1 MAEKIKFSELQ
12 NITTVAQKPLSA
24 GEVASQALTNLPTSA
39 IQYGKDIVTPLLDPI
54 GTVKSIKDLGLGL
67 IQLAIPGEQ
76 ANEAQAR
83 AVGQYF
89 ANRYGG
95 LENIKKT
102 IAKDPVGFL
111 GDVSIIFT
119 GGGALTSKLGKLKKS
134 DLMQEAGE
142 KNLIQKVGEKTQA
155 FGQAIDPI
163 TGLPTRKIIGLPLA
177 EILSTTTGVGRE
189 AFEEA
194 YKAGATGGQKSKE
207 FKGALRGKTELEDI
221 VAEGKEGVSVMAD
234 KRKSEY
240 LSSMEGIKASTKKI
254 NFDPIVSKMNEVRKG
269 FEFKGETLLDASG
282 FNKLKQIED
291 VIETWAKN
299 KEFHTVEGLDA
310 LKKKIDNLYPEGEVF
325 GKTSGKGAAVVEQ
338 MRDFVNTQI
347 KNVSPEYAKT
357 MQAYEQAINL
367 EKEIRKSLS
376 LGDTATVDSS
386 LRKLLSVMRNNA
398 STNFGQRLNTL
409 KKLEEGGDISLM
421 PQLAGTSLYQLTPR
435 GLQRPFLG
443 AGLGAGIGLGSG
455 ISPAYLAALG
465 LYSPRITGELSYLA
479 GKTLPK
485 TGAIRQAGILS
496 EQAGQDSMNQ
506 TLEFLANLY
515 K

>member
-24 GEVASQALTNLPTSA
+24 GEVASQAVSNILPSA
-39 IQYGKDIVTPLLDPI
+39 LQYGKDIVTPLLDPI

-76 ANEAQAR
+76 ANEAQAK

-95 LENIKKT
+95 LENLKKT

-111 GDVSIIFT
+111 GDISIIFT
-119 GGGALTSKLGKLKKS
+119 GGGALTTKLGKLKKS
-134 DLMQEAGE
+134 DSI
-142 KNLIQKVGEKTQA
+142 KTVGEKTKA

-163 TGLPTRKIIGLPLA
+163 TGLPTQKIIGLPLA

-194 YKAGATGGQKSKE
+194 YRAGATGGQKSKE
-207 FKGALRGKTELEDI
+207 FKKALRGKTELEDI
-221 VAEGKEGVSVMAD
+221 VAEGKKGVSVMAD

-240 LSSMEGIKASTKKI
+240 LSSMEGVKASTKKI
-254 NFDPIVSKMNEVRKG
+254 NFDPIVAKINEIRKG

-310 LKKKIDNLYPEGEVF
+310 LKKKIDNLSF
-325 GKTSGKGAAVVEQ
+325 G
-338 MRDFVNTQI
+338 
-347 KNVSPEYAKT
+347 
-357 MQAYEQAINL
+357 
-367 EKEIRKSLS
+367 
-376 LGDTATVDSS
+376 
-386 LRKLLSVMRNNA
+386 NNI
-398 STNFGQRLNTL
+398 F
-409 KKLEEGGDISLM
+409 
-421 PQLAGTSLYQLTPR
+421 
-435 GLQRPFLG
+435 
-443 AGLGAGIGLGSG
+443 
-455 ISPAYLAALG
+455 
-465 LYSPRITGELSYLA
+465 
-479 GKTLPK
+479 
-485 TGAIRQAGILS
+485 
-496 EQAGQDSMNQ
+496 
-506 TLEFLANLY
+506 
-515 K
+515 

>member
-1 MAEKIKFSELQ
+1 MPIKLSELKSKMEEVV
-12 NITTVAQKPLSA
+12 TTEPRPMTA
-24 GEVASQALTNLPTSA
+24 GEVASQAIFNIPSSA
-39 IQYGKDIVTPLLDPI
+39 LQYGKDIVTPLLDPI
-54 GTVKSIKDLGLGL
+54 GTIKSIKDLGLGL

-134 DLMQEAGE
+134 DLIKEAGE
-142 KNLIQKVGEKTQA
+142 KTKA

-163 TGLPTRKIIGLPLA
+163 TGLPTQKIIGLPLA
-177 EILSTTTGVGRE
+177 ELLSTTTGVGRE

-207 FKGALRGKTELEDI
+207 FKEALRGKTELEDI
-221 VAEGKEGVSVMAD
+221 VAEGKKGVSVMAD

-240 LSSMEGIKASTKKI
+240 LSSMEGVKASTKKI
-254 NFDPIVSKMNEVRKG
+254 NFDPIVSKINEIRKG

-376 LGDTATVDSS
+376 LGDKATVDSS

-455 ISPAYLAALG
+455 LSPAYLAALG

-485 TGAIRQAGILS
+485 TGVTRQAGILS

>member
-24 GEVASQALTNLPTSA
+24 GEVASQAVSNILPSA
-39 IQYGKDIVTPLLDPI
+39 LQYGKDIVTPLLDPI
-54 GTVKSIKDLGLGL
+54 GTVKSIKDLGFGL

-76 ANEAQAR
+76 ANEAQAK

-95 LENIKKT
+95 LENLKKT

-111 GDVSIIFT
+111 GDISIIFT
-119 GGGALTSKLGKLKKS
+119 GGGALTTKLGKLKKS
-134 DLMQEAGE
+134 DSI
-142 KNLIQKVGEKTQA
+142 KTVGEKTKA

-163 TGLPTRKIIGLPLA
+163 TGLPTQKIIGLPLA
-177 EILSTTTGVGRE
+177 ELLSTTTGVGRE

-194 YKAGATGGQKSKE
+194 YRAGTTGGQKSKE
-207 FKGALRGKTELEDI
+207 FKEALRGKTELEEI
-221 VAEGKEGVSVMAD
+221 VAEGKKGVSVMAD

-240 LSSMEGIKASTKKI
+240 LSSMEGVKASNKKI
-254 NFDPIVSKMNEVRKG
+254 NFDPIVSKMNEIRKG

-299 KEFHTVEGLDA
+299 KEFHTIEGLDA

-325 GKTSGKGAAVVEQ
+325 GKTAGKGAAVVEQ

-421 PQLAGTSLYQLTPR
+421 PQLAGTSLSQLTPR

-443 AGLGAGIGLGSG
+443 AGLGAGIGFGSG
-455 ISPAYLAALG
+455 LSPALVAALG

-485 TGAIRQAGILS
+485 TGATRQVGILS